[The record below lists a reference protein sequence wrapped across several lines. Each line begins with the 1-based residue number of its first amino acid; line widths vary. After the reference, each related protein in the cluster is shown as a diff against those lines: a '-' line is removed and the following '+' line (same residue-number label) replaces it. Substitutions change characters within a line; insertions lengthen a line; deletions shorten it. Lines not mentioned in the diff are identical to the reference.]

1 MENDDDGKMSDVYT
15 RIQCILCI
23 EYSVESYTVYTMC
36 ITRIFF
42 LIIIILIYLVISGRK
57 FEFKY

>member
-42 LIIIILIYLVISGRK
+42 
-57 FEFKY
+57 